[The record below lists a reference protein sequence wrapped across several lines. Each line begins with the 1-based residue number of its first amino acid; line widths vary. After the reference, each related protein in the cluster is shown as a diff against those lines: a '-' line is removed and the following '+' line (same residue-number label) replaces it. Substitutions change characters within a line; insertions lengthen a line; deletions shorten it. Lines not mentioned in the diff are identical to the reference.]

1 VASDGTGRNGLY
13 TGELVR
19 HMNTPGLKLEEVFK
33 RVRADVQEK
42 SGNAQVPWDASSLTG
57 DFFFVSPEEKPE
69 PAAVATLT
77 PTPLPSSAAS
87 QFLADEELWKELK
100 DSDSPEDFEDFLA
113 AFPESKLA
121 PVARIKLKR
130 IKRKQAKAK
139 VEEQQLAVEEKRQEE
154 ERKQLEAEKQKI
166 AEAKRKAEKTL
177 AEEAKLQSDS
187 SLILT
192 LSNPVQKTIIRNSK
206 HPKGNVEITY
216 SVWIK
221 PDHYTGYGSPAMSV
235 IDVGCCRTN
244 SRSSLL
250 LHANKNSASIHYVAH
265 GNDIGLRNA
274 NIPNDK
280 WSHVILVKKGTK
292 IRVYIDGEY
301 RADGQIKRGQNVT
314 SNNIYIGHSPQG
326 EVFRGKLKDI
336 KIWDREFSAA
346 EIDSHQSK
354 PTEAQPGTV
363 IDQATGLMWQK
374 KSDGTKR
381 NWDAAKSYCSNLT
394 FGGYSDWELP
404 SKEVLED
411 MLEKKDL
418 FDPFRRGDWYWS
430 SSSGVGFASYAWSVS
445 FGYGNV
451 ISTHPN
457 GSYYSRC
464 VRGGQ

>member
-1 VASDGTGRNGLY
+1 
-13 TGELVR
+13 
-19 HMNTPGLKLEEVFK
+19 
-33 RVRADVQEK
+33 
-42 SGNAQVPWDASSLTG
+42 
-57 DFFFVSPEEKPE
+57 
-69 PAAVATLT
+69 
-77 PTPLPSSAAS
+77 
-87 QFLADEELWKELK
+87 LWKELK

-139 VEEQQLAVEEKRQEE
+139 AEEQQLAVEEKRQEE

-274 NIPNDK
+274 NIPYDK

-457 GSYYSRC
+457 GSYYARC